1 LRGELMPAYIV
12 NLASDESLRMY
23 MRHGAYGTQIRRSL
37 KLGRWSTP
45 TELTL
50 ADYLSMRP
58 GDLIFFFRRRLI
70 YGVGRLVGFR
80 VGDEEVVTLEN
91 FPGSTLY
98 ETDPPEDHRRYL
110 WTEDG
115 EESLRWVV
123 FFNPCPFFFRS
134 GLDMDEVLQS
144 DVKHVARTLPAFGGV
159 SFAKMEDE
167 EAQLILDLL
176 LRQNEPYLNGVGEA
190 EAWVYSDQSD
200 AQHRSVRGRGEELRE
215 HLVKLDELI
224 DAYSEIGTGVVRHEA
239 LIQAWLARA
248 LARREVEVTS
258 ALGDWDYLANQVPA
272 SPQKPVEFMDRMDVF
287 GLIHRTFEP
296 STSSTTVRYKIVEM
310 KKDRVRSSEAI
321 EQLMKYV
328 AWVAHTRAG
337 GDYGPVEAYFV
348 ARGFSD
354 DVLDYVNTKVAR
366 DYIIPRRPY
375 GPRTWDRLTLI
386 EYRYTGRRPTLSLN
400 VIREP
405 EAI

>member
-1 LRGELMPAYIV
+1 MPAYIV

-23 MRHGAYGTQIRRSL
+23 MRDGAYGTQIRKSL
-37 KLGRWSTP
+37 KLGRWTP
-45 TELTL
+45 AVEYTL
-50 ADYLSMRP
+50 ADYLSMRS
-58 GDLIFFFRRRLI
+58 GELIFFFRRRLI
-70 YGVGRLVGFR
+70 YGVGRLLGFQ
-80 VGDEEVVTLEN
+80 VGDEEVVAFEN

-98 ETDPPEDHRRYL
+98 ETDPPEDHTRYL

-115 EESLRWVV
+115 EELLRWVV
-123 FFNPCPFFFRS
+123 FFEPCPFFFRS

-159 SFAKMEDE
+159 SFAKMEDD

-176 LRQNEPYLNGVGEA
+176 LRQNEPYLNGAVEA
-190 EAWVYSDQSD
+190 EAWAHPDEAD
-200 AQHRSVRGRGEELRE
+200 AQHRSVRDRGEELQD
-215 HLVKLDELI
+215 HLVKIDELI
-224 DAYSEIGTGVVRHEA
+224 DLYSDTGTGVLRHEP
-239 LIQAWLARA
+239 LIQAWLARG
-248 LARREVEVTS
+248 LANRDPQVTS
-258 ALGDWDYLANQVPA
+258 ILGDWDYLANQVPA
-272 SPQKPVEFMDRMDVF
+272 SPQKPVEFMDRMDLF
-287 GLIHRTFEP
+287 GLIYRRFQP
-296 STSSTTVRYKIVEM
+296 SITATTVRYKIVEI
-310 KKDRVRSSEAI
+310 KKDRVTSSEDI

-354 DVLDYVNTKVAR
+354 DVVAYVNTRAAR

-375 GPRTWDRLTLI
+375 GPRRWDRLILI
-386 EYRYTGRRPTLSLN
+386 EYRYTGRRPILSLN

-405 EAI
+405 GVV

>member
-1 LRGELMPAYIV
+1 MPAYIV
-12 NLASDESLRMY
+12 NLGSDESLRMY
-23 MRHGAYGTQIRRSL
+23 MRHGAYGTQIEKPL
-37 KLGRWSTP
+37 KLGRWSDAI
-45 TELTL
+45 EHTL
-50 ADYLSMRP
+50 ADFLSMRS

-70 YGVGRLVGFR
+70 YGVGRLIGFQ
-80 VGDEEVVTLEN
+80 VGDEEVVAFEN

-98 ETDPPEDHRRYL
+98 ETEPPDDHTRYL

-115 EESLRWVV
+115 EELLRWVI
-123 FFNPCPFFFRS
+123 FFEPCPFFFKS

-176 LRQNEPYLNGVGEA
+176 LRQNEPYLNGLVEPD
-190 EAWVYSDQSD
+190 AWVYTDESD
-200 AQHRSVRGRGEELRE
+200 AQHSSVRGRAEELQE
-215 HLVKLDELI
+215 HLIKLDDQI
-224 DAYSEIGTGVVRHEA
+224 DLYSDTAKGVVRHEA
-239 LIQAWLARA
+239 LIQAWLARG
-248 LARREVEVTS
+248 LAKHDPEVTS
-258 ALGDWDYLANQVPA
+258 VLGDWDYLANQVPA
-272 SPQKPVEFMDRMDVF
+272 SPQKPVGYMDRMDLF
-287 GLIHRTFEP
+287 GLISRTFEP
-296 STSSTTVRYKIVEM
+296 STSATTVRYKIVEM

-348 ARGFSD
+348 ARDFSK
-354 DVLDYVNTKVAR
+354 DVLDYVDTRVAR

-375 GPRTWDRLTLI
+375 GPRRWDRLTLI
-386 EYRYTGRRPTLSLN
+386 QYRYTGTRPTLSLK

-405 EAI
+405 HDEHA